1 MNRDDL
7 CIPQQDDADEAAGT
21 RKDLRHLD
29 NHLLRDIGMPER
41 QRRIR
46 FGPY

>member
-1 MNRDDL
+1 MNRMISAL
-7 CIPQQDDADEAAGT
+7 RSKMSSTAGT
-21 RKDLRHLD
+21 QGLRHLD